1 MFVWFKGKIVKLKEK
16 TKKSKIS
23 VVNETDFD
31 TPKLYQ
37 YQYKTEKLISSE
49 AKSEQQETT
58 NLESTHQSIQAKK
71 ENQGNNT
78 LHNCRH
84 CQGYGCLRCNDTGF
98 DGH

>member
-37 YQYKTEKLISSE
+37 YKTEKLISSE
-49 AKSEQQETT
+49 AKLEQQETT

-71 ENQGNNT
+71 ENRGNNT

>member
-1 MFVWFKGKIVKLKEK
+1 MFVWFKGKIVKFKEK

-31 TPKLYQ
+31 TPKL